1 MFPLKVKGISNESIV
16 VPGVSEVI
24 DRLSLSMLL
33 IRVDLPTL
41 GLHMNATRQVFD
53 SVYKDGLVIENDFS
67 INCNRPMLVFAYT
80 SKVQLNPNS
89 PNSNLLRSDFCL
101 SHLLIIRIIFLLS
114 FLSME
119 QISLS
124 FEVMPSYKD
133 VTKNINDDLSTACNV
148 FS

>member
-1 MFPLKVKGISNESIV
+1 MKVKGISNESIV

-41 GLHMNATRQVFD
+41 GLPMNATRQVFD

-67 INCNRPMLVFAYT
+67 INCNKPLLVFADT

-124 FEVMPSYKD
+124 FEVMPSSKD
-133 VTKNINDDLSTACNV
+133 VTKNINDDLYTACKV

>member
-1 MFPLKVKGISNESIV
+1 LKVKGISNESIV

-41 GLHMNATRQVFD
+41 GLPMNATRQVFD

-67 INCNRPMLVFAYT
+67 INCNRPLLVFADT

-133 VTKNINDDLSTACNV
+133 VTKNINDDLSKACNV